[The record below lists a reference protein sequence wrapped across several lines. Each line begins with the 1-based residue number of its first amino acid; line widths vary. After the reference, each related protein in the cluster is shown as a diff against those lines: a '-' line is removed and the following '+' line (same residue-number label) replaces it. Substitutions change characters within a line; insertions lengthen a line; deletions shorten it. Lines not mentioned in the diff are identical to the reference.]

1 MRRIVPLD
9 PYKPITP
16 AMWAL
21 LRKKYPDDY
30 MREVTKAMTIATD
43 LEACKALLRGES
55 VPPERIDWEQAQRY
69 GRTDERPAA
78 HSSGRV

>member
-1 MRRIVPLD
+1 MSIVPRD

-21 LRKKYPDDY
+21 LRKRYPDDY

-43 LEACKALLRGES
+43 LEACKALLRGET
-55 VPPERIDWEQAQRY
+55 VPPERIDWEQAERY
-69 GRTDERPAA
+69 GRRDERPTT
-78 HSSGRV
+78 HPPG